1 MQIIHKKIKEL
12 KEYGKNPRVNDKAA
26 EYVAES
32 ITKFGFRNPI
42 IIDKENMIVAGHT
55 RLKAAKILKL
65 DTVPCVLADDLTD
78 EQIRRFRIIDNKSSE
93 IADWDMELLEIEISE
108 LTTDDFNFSDFGFT
122 EGQIHIE
129 PLEDEVPQMSEE
141 PISKYGQV
149 YQLGR
154 HRLMCGDSTL
164 KIDIDILMNGVV
176 ADMVITDPPY
186 NVNYEGKTKDKLKID
201 NDKMEDSPFR
211 EFLKFAFENI
221 NSVLKHGG
229 VFYIWHAS
237 SEAYNFYGACK
248 GVGWNIRQC
257 LIWLKSS
264 IVLGRQ
270 DYHWKHEPCLYGWK
284 DGAGHLWNNN
294 RKQSTILEF
303 DRPNANKEHP
313 TMKPVALFSYQISN
327 NTNKGDTVL
336 DVFGGS
342 GTTLIACEGIGRTAY
357 VMELDPK
364 YIDVII
370 KRFENLTGEKA
381 VLIR

>member
-1 MQIIHKKIKEL
+1 MQIIYKKPYEL
-12 KEYGKNPRVNDKAA
+12 TEYGKNPRINDKAA
-26 EYVAES
+26 QYVADS

-42 IIDKENMIVAGHT
+42 IIDKDNIIVAGHT

-65 DTVPCVLADDLTD
+65 ETVPCVLADDLTD
-78 EQIRRFRIIDNKSSE
+78 EQIRQFRIIDNKSSE

-122 EGQIHIE
+122 EGQMALE
-129 PLEDEVPQMSEE
+129 TEEDEVPQIIEE

-164 KIDIDILMNGVV
+164 KSDIDILMDGDV
-176 ADMVITDPPY
+176 ADMIITDPPY

-201 NDKMEDSPFR
+201 NDKMDDSSFR
-211 EFLKFAFENI
+211 EFLKSALENI
-221 NSVLKHGG
+221 NNVLKPGG

-237 SEAYNFYGACK
+237 CESYNFYGACK
-248 GVGWNIRQC
+248 DAGWTVRQC
-257 LIWLKSS
+257 LIWLKNS

-270 DYHWKHEPCLYGWK
+270 DYHWKHEACLYGWK
-284 DGAGHLWNNN
+284 DGAGHLWNSD

-303 DRPNANKEHP
+303 DRPNVNKEHP

-342 GTTLIACEGIGRTAY
+342 GTTLVACEQIGRTAY
-357 VMELDPK
+357 IMELDPK
-364 YIDVII
+364 YTDVII

-381 VLIR
+381 VLLR

>member
-1 MQIIHKKIKEL
+1 MQIIYKKPYEL
-12 KEYGKNPRVNDKAA
+12 TEYGKNPRINDKAA
-26 EYVAES
+26 QYVADS

-42 IIDKENMIVAGHT
+42 IIDKDDTIVAGHT

-65 DTVPCVLADDLTD
+65 ETVPCVLADDLTD
-78 EQIRRFRIIDNKSSE
+78 EQIRQFRIIDNKSSE
-93 IADWDMELLEIEISE
+93 LADWDMELLEIEISE

-122 EGQIHIE
+122 EGQMALE
-129 PLEDEVPQMSEE
+129 TEEDEVPQIIEE

-164 KIDIDILMNGVV
+164 KSDIDILMDGDV
-176 ADMVITDPPY
+176 ADMIITDPPY

-201 NDKMEDSPFR
+201 NDKMDDSSFR
-211 EFLKFAFENI
+211 DFLKSAFENI
-221 NSVLKHGG
+221 NQVLKPGG

-237 SEAYNFYGACK
+237 CESYNFYGACK
-248 GVGWNIRQC
+248 DASWTVRQC
-257 LIWLKSS
+257 LIWLKNS

-270 DYHWKHEPCLYGWK
+270 DYHWKHEACLYGWK
-284 DGAGHLWNNN
+284 DGAGHLWNSD

-303 DRPNANKEHP
+303 DRPNVNKEHP

-342 GTTLIACEGIGRTAY
+342 GTTLVACEQISRTAY
-357 VMELDPK
+357 ILELDPK
-364 YIDVII
+364 YTDVII

-381 VLIR
+381 VLLR